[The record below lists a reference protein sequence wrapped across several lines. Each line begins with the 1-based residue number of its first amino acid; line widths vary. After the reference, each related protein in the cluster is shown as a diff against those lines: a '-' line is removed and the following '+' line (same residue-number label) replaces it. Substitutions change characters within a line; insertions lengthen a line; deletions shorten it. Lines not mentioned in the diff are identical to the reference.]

1 MRLQFQSPRL
11 QGCPQSIAPKL
22 AAVLDSNRDSMDLD
36 PLSTENYYEGTSDG
50 TAVPGP
56 DDRSK
61 LWTGGMVQTLP
72 QTRKSTKPKQPS
84 VNSRGRLST
93 AGEVLK
99 NKLSLDGVH
108 GTRQRGRPRLD
119 TRDETATEVWPP
131 TDESCVPSKLTLQQ
145 RRRTQIR
152 LAQRAY
158 RQRKETTISALNKK
172 VAALES
178 TIEKMHDSFL
188 EFNDKAI
195 ASNIDRWEPSLAE
208 GLKLTVGRFIDYA
221 KCMELDREIDEEA
234 LSPEMPLSLV
244 NTDDARDGTS
254 LSLPSV
260 TEQPAQPQSLLCMNE
275 PVLMA
280 TASGLALEYQIDQTA
295 EGTSNTHA
303 SVFDNS
309 QAFPIGDSGNASWVT
324 AEPAH
329 VCPIEAPLPTLN
341 EPLPPPATYSF
352 QESSFARRLLRS
364 TVEAAVRLLTDPNSR
379 REDIFRFCRYTF
391 TWVTR
396 ARCLAKLKSLLAT
409 TTRESLEIWA
419 APQWHLGGSGLHYPR
434 SGLDVGSLPPPG
446 WTARGPMGP
455 HRAMNAETPL
465 DPSLDINAIVKLMG
479 LEGEWFD
486 SNDVEQ
492 YLRTKGIFLDGQSNW
507 AEVDLASEPN
517 LSTADSPVGSSKNSS
532 GGPQSPHNPSPAFNN
547 ALIQQVDSEYWGNE
561 NAAMF
566 NPSDTGTGVSF
577 AESSFNQ
584 KSPNPTANFQANV
597 VSYDISNT
605 SYQNKVYLDVDNF
618 IRSWF
623 NSPFL
628 STSSKLTIWIA
639 LVNSAV
645 CLGRTPG
652 FRKSAIDSAYDM
664 AIREAISKQFFV

>member
-1 MRLQFQSPRL
+1 
-11 QGCPQSIAPKL
+11 
-22 AAVLDSNRDSMDLD
+22 MDLD
-36 PLSTENYYEGTSDG
+36 LPSTEYYYEGTFDG
-50 TAVPGP
+50 AAVLGP
-56 DDRSK
+56 EDQGN

-72 QTRKSTKPKQPS
+72 QTSKSTKPKKPS
-84 VNSRGRLST
+84 VNPRGRQST
-93 AGEVLK
+93 TGEVLK

-119 TRDETATEVWPP
+119 TRDETATEVRPP
-131 TDESCVPSKLTLQQ
+131 TNESCLPSKLTLQQ

-172 VAALES
+172 VALLES

-208 GLKLTVGRFIDYA
+208 DLKLTMGRFIDYA
-221 KCMELDREIDEEA
+221 KSMELDRELDDEA
-234 LSPEMPLSLV
+234 FSLEMPLSLM
-244 NTDDARDGTS
+244 NNDDARDGTG
-254 LSLPSV
+254 LFLPSV

-280 TASGLALEYQIDQTA
+280 NASGLALEYQIDQTA
-295 EGTSNTHA
+295 EGISNTHA

-309 QAFPIGDSGNASWVT
+309 QVLSMGDSGNASWIT

-329 VCPIEAPLPTLN
+329 VYPIEAPFPTLN
-341 EPLPPPATYSF
+341 EPLPPPVTYSF

-409 TTRESLEIWA
+409 TTRDSLEIWA

-446 WTARGPMGP
+446 WTERGPMGP
-455 HRAMNAETPL
+455 RRPMNVETPL
-465 DPSLDINAIVKLMG
+465 DPSLDINAIVKLLG

-517 LSTADSPVGSSKNSS
+517 LSTTDSPVGSSKNTS

-561 NAAMF
+561 NAGMS

-577 AESSFNQ
+577 TECPFNQ
-584 KSPNPTANFQANV
+584 KSLNPTANFQATVFSNHV
-597 VSYDISNT
+597 SNT
-605 SYQNKVYLDVDNF
+605 SYQSKVYLDVEKF

-623 NSPFL
+623 HSPPISVNRLNTDYLDSSCELGCL
-628 STSSKLTIWIA
+628 SRSNTR
-639 LVNSAV
+639 V
-645 CLGRTPG
+645 P
-652 FRKSAIDSAYDM
+652 
-664 AIREAISKQFFV
+664 

>member
-1 MRLQFQSPRL
+1 
-11 QGCPQSIAPKL
+11 
-22 AAVLDSNRDSMDLD
+22 MDLD
-36 PLSTENYYEGTSDG
+36 LLSAENYCEGTFDG
-50 TAVPGP
+50 AGVLGP
-56 DDRSK
+56 EDQGDHRI
-61 LWTGGMVQTLP
+61 GDILP
-72 QTRKSTKPKQPS
+72 KTRKSTKPKKPS
-84 VNSRGRLST
+84 VNPRGRQST

-108 GTRQRGRPRLD
+108 GIRQRGRPRLD
-119 TRDETATEVWPP
+119 TLDETATEVRPP
-131 TDESCVPSKLTLQQ
+131 TYERCVPSKLILQQ

-172 VAALES
+172 VAALQS

-208 GLKLTVGRFIDYA
+208 DLKLTMGRFIDYA
-221 KCMELDREIDEEA
+221 KSMALDKEIDEEA
-234 LSPEMPLSLV
+234 LSPEMPLRLLK
-244 NTDDARDGTS
+244 NDDVGDGTS

-260 TEQPAQPQSLLCMNE
+260 TEQPAQPRSLNE
-275 PVLMA
+275 PILMA
-280 TASGLALEYQIDQTA
+280 TASGLPLEYQNYHTA
-295 EGTSNTHA
+295 EGASNTQA
-303 SVFDNS
+303 STFDNS
-309 QAFPIGDSGNASWVT
+309 QALPMGDSGNASWIT

-329 VCPIEAPLPTLN
+329 LYPIETPFPSLN
-341 EPLPPPATYSF
+341 EPLPPPVTYSF

-379 REDIFRFCRYTF
+379 REDIFRFCRFTF

-409 TTRESLEIWA
+409 TTRESLEIWT

-446 WTARGPMGP
+446 WTAREPMGP
-455 HRAMNAETPL
+455 RRAMSVETPL

-507 AEVDLASEPN
+507 AEVDLSYEPN
-517 LSTADSPVGSSKNSS
+517 PSTTDSPVESSRNSS
-532 GGPQSPHNPSPAFNN
+532 GGLQSPHNHSPAFNN
-547 ALIQQVDSEYWGNE
+547 AFIQQVDTEYWGNE
-561 NAAMF
+561 NTAMF
-566 NPSDTGTGVSF
+566 NPSDTGTAVPFTES
-577 AESSFNQ
+577 SSFNH
-584 KSPNPTANFQANV
+584 KSLNSTANFQANV
-597 VSYDISNT
+597 FSYDVSNT
-605 SYQNKVYLDVDNF
+605 SYQNKVYLDVEKF

-623 NSPFL
+623 YSLVL
-628 STSSKLTIWIA
+628 STGSMLTIWIA

-652 FRKSAIDSAYDM
+652 FRKSAIDSAYDTAM
-664 AIREAISKQFFV
+664 REAIS

>member
-1 MRLQFQSPRL
+1 
-11 QGCPQSIAPKL
+11 
-22 AAVLDSNRDSMDLD
+22 MDLD
-36 PLSTENYYEGTSDG
+36 LLSAENYYEGTLDGSD
-50 TAVPGP
+50 VLGP
-56 DDRSK
+56 EGQDNQ
-61 LWTGGMVQTLP
+61 WMGGVVQTLP
-72 QTRKSTKPKQPS
+72 HTSKTTKPKKTSANPRRRQ
-84 VNSRGRLST
+84 ST
-93 AGEVLK
+93 TDEGK
-99 NKLSLDGVH
+99 KRMSLDDVH
-108 GTRQRGRPRLD
+108 GIRQRGRPRLD
-119 TRDETATEVWPP
+119 TRDETATEVLPP
-131 TDESCVPSKLTLQQ
+131 IYERCVPSKLTFQQ

-195 ASNIDRWEPSLAE
+195 ASNIARWEPSLAE
-208 GLKLTVGRFIDYA
+208 ELKATMGRFIDYA
-221 KCMELDREIDEEA
+221 KSMEHDSDIDEEE
-234 LSPEMPLSLV
+234 LSPEMPLRLV
-244 NTDDARDGTS
+244 KNGDVRDGTS
-254 LSLPSV
+254 LSLQST
-260 TEQPAQPQSLLCMNE
+260 TEQPAQSQSLLRMNE

-280 TASGLALEYQIDQTA
+280 TTSRLPPEYHNYQTA
-295 EGTSNTHA
+295 EGTSNAQA
-303 SVFDNS
+303 SSFDNS
-309 QAFPIGDSGNASWVT
+309 QALQMSDLGDVSWNT

-329 VCPIEAPLPTLN
+329 FYPTEAPFPSLN

-352 QESSFARRLLRS
+352 QESSFTRRLLRS

-379 REDIFRFCRYTF
+379 REDIFRFCRFTF

-446 WTARGPMGP
+446 WTAREPMGP
-455 HRAMNAETPL
+455 RRPMNVETPL

-507 AEVDLASEPN
+507 AAVDLATVPN
-517 LSTADSPVGSSKNSS
+517 LSTTDSPVASSRNSS
-532 GGPQSPHNPSPAFNN
+532 GGPQSPHNPSPAFNS
-547 ALIQQVDSEYWGNE
+547 ALIQQADAEYWGNE
-561 NAAMF
+561 NAAIF
-566 NPSDTGTGVSF
+566 NLLDTGTGIPLTES
-577 AESSFNQ
+577 SSFNS
-584 KSPNPTANFQANV
+584 KSSNSTNNFQANV
-597 VSYDISNT
+597 FSYDVPNT
-605 SYQNKVYLDVDNF
+605 RYQNKVYLDVEKF

-623 NSPFL
+623 HSLFL
-628 STSSKLTIWIA
+628 
-639 LVNSAV
+639 
-645 CLGRTPG
+645 
-652 FRKSAIDSAYDM
+652 
-664 AIREAISKQFFV
+664 

>member
-1 MRLQFQSPRL
+1 
-11 QGCPQSIAPKL
+11 
-22 AAVLDSNRDSMDLD
+22 MDLD
-36 PLSTENYYEGTSDG
+36 LLSAENYYEGTFDGSD
-50 TAVPGP
+50 VLGP
-56 DDRSK
+56 EGQGNQ
-61 LWTGGMVQTLP
+61 WMGGVVQTLP
-72 QTRKSTKPKQPS
+72 QTSTSTKPKKPS
-84 VNSRGRLST
+84 ANPRGRRST
-93 AGEVLK
+93 ADEGK
-99 NKLSLDGVH
+99 KKTSLDDVH
-108 GTRQRGRPRLD
+108 GIRQRGRPRLD
-119 TRDETATEVWPP
+119 TRDETATEVRPP
-131 TDESCVPSKLTLQQ
+131 MYERCVPPKLTLQQ

-158 RQRKETTISALNKK
+158 RQRKETTISALNRK

-208 GLKLTVGRFIDYA
+208 DLKATMGRFIDYA
-221 KCMELDREIDEEA
+221 KSMEPDSEIDEEE
-234 LSPEMPLSLV
+234 LSPEMPLRLV
-244 NTDDARDGTS
+244 KNNDMRDGTS
-254 LSLPSV
+254 LSLPSI
-260 TEQPAQPQSLLCMNE
+260 TEQPAQPQSLLRMNE
-275 PVLMA
+275 PVPMTTTSRLP
-280 TASGLALEYQIDQTA
+280 LEYQNYQTA
-295 EGTSNTHA
+295 EGTSNIHA
-303 SVFDNS
+303 HAFDNS
-309 QAFPIGDSGNASWVT
+309 QALQTSDVADASWNT

-329 VCPIEAPLPTLN
+329 FYPTEAPFPSLK

-379 REDIFRFCRYTF
+379 REDIFRFCRFTF

-434 SGLDVGSLPPPG
+434 SGLDVGSSPPPG
-446 WTARGPMGP
+446 WTAREPMGP
-455 HRAMNAETPL
+455 RRAMNVETPL
-465 DPSLDINAIVKLMG
+465 DPSLDINAIVELMG

-507 AEVDLASEPN
+507 AEVDLAPEPN
-517 LSTADSPVGSSKNSS
+517 PSTTDSPVASSKNSS
-532 GGPQSPHNPSPAFNN
+532 GGPQSPHNPSPAFNS
-547 ALIQQVDSEYWGNE
+547 ALIQQVDTEYWGDE

-566 NPSDTGTGVSF
+566 NLLDTRTGISF
-577 AESSFNQ
+577 SESSSFNP
-584 KSPNPTANFQANV
+584 KSFNSTANFQANV
-597 VSYDISNT
+597 FLYDAPNT
-605 SYQNKVYLDVDNF
+605 RYQNKVYLDVEKF

-623 NSPFL
+623 YSLFL
-628 STSSKLTIWIA
+628 SVGCMLTIWIA

-652 FRKSAIDSAYDM
+652 FRKSAIDSAYDT
-664 AIREAISKQFFV
+664 AIRAAMS

>member
-1 MRLQFQSPRL
+1 
-11 QGCPQSIAPKL
+11 
-22 AAVLDSNRDSMDLD
+22 MDLD
-36 PLSTENYYEGTSDG
+36 LLAAENYYEGTFDG
-50 TAVPGP
+50 AGVLGLENQGNLST
-56 DDRSK
+56 R
-61 LWTGGMVQTLP
+61 GMVQTLP
-72 QTRKSTKPKQPS
+72 QTRKSTKPKKPS
-84 VNSRGRLST
+84 VNPRERQST
-93 AGEVLK
+93 PGEVLK
-99 NKLSLDGVH
+99 SKLSLDGVH
-108 GTRQRGRPRLD
+108 GIRQRGRPRLD
-119 TRDETATEVWPP
+119 TRDETATEVRPQ
-131 TDESCVPSKLTLQQ
+131 TEESCVPSKLTLQQ

-172 VAALES
+172 VAALEY

-188 EFNDKAI
+188 KFNDKAI
-195 ASNIDRWEPSLAE
+195 ASNIDKWEPSLAE
-208 GLKLTVGRFIDYA
+208 DLKSTVGCFIDYA
-221 KCMELDREIDEEA
+221 KSMELDREIDEEA
-234 LSPEMPLSLV
+234 LSPEMPLRLV
-244 NTDDARDGTS
+244 ENGDVRDGTS

-275 PVLMA
+275 PFLMA
-280 TASGLALEYQIDQTA
+280 TASGLALEYQNDPTA
-295 EGTSNTHA
+295 DDTSNTQA
-303 SVFDNS
+303 SAFDNS
-309 QAFPIGDSGNASWVT
+309 LALPMGDLGNTSWDT
-324 AEPAH
+324 AEPARLY
-329 VCPIEAPLPTLN
+329 PTEAPFPTLN
-341 EPLPPPATYSF
+341 EPLPSPVTYSF

-379 REDIFRFCRYTF
+379 REDIFRFCRFTF

-446 WTARGPMGP
+446 WTAREPMGP
-455 HRAMNAETPL
+455 RRAMDAETPL

-507 AEVDLASEPN
+507 AEVDLAPEPIP
-517 LSTADSPVGSSKNSS
+517 STTDSPVGSSRNSS
-532 GGPQSPHNPSPAFNN
+532 GGPQSPHNPSPAFNTTF
-547 ALIQQVDSEYWGNE
+547 IQQVGTEYWGNG
-561 NAAMF
+561 NAATF
-566 NPSDTGTGVSF
+566 NPSDSGTRVQSTQS
-577 AESSFNQ
+577 SSFNY
-584 KSPNPTANFQANV
+584 KSRNSTTNFQANAF
-597 VSYDISNT
+597 SYDVSNT
-605 SYQNKVYLDVDNF
+605 TYPNQVYLDVEKF

-623 NSPFL
+623 HSPFL
-628 STSSKLTIWIA
+628 STGSMLTIWIA

-652 FRKSAIDSAYDM
+652 FRRNAIDSAYDT
-664 AIREAISKQFFV
+664 AITEGISQQFLV

>member
-1 MRLQFQSPRL
+1 M
-11 QGCPQSIAPKL
+11 
-22 AAVLDSNRDSMDLD
+22 
-36 PLSTENYYEGTSDG
+36 
-50 TAVPGP
+50 
-56 DDRSK
+56 
-61 LWTGGMVQTLP
+61 
-72 QTRKSTKPKQPS
+72 
-84 VNSRGRLST
+84 
-93 AGEVLK
+93 K
-99 NKLSLDGVH
+99 NKLSLDRGH

-119 TRDETATEVWPP
+119 TRDETAMEVRPP
-131 TDESCVPSKLTLQQ
+131 TDKSFVPSKLTLQQ

-208 GLKLTVGRFIDYA
+208 DLKLTMGRFIDHA
-221 KCMELDREIDEEA
+221 KSMELDREMDEEA
-234 LSPEMPLSLV
+234 PSSEMPLSLV
-244 NTDDARDGTS
+244 NIDDARDGTS

-260 TEQPAQPQSLLCMNE
+260 TEQRAQPQSLLCMNE

-280 TASGLALEYQIDQTA
+280 TASGLALEYQIDQMA
-295 EGTSNTHA
+295 ERTSNTHA

-309 QAFPIGDSGNASWVT
+309 QALLTGDSGNDSWIT

-329 VCPIEAPLPTLN
+329 VHPIEAPFPTLN
-341 EPLPPPATYSF
+341 EPLPSPVTYSF
-352 QESSFARRLLRS
+352 QESSFSRRLLRS

-396 ARCLAKLKSLLAT
+396 ARCLAKLKSLLAG
-409 TTRESLEIWA
+409 TTRESLEIWT

-434 SGLDVGSLPPPG
+434 SGLDMGSLPPPG
-446 WTARGPMGP
+446 WTAREPMGP
-455 HRAMNAETPL
+455 HRAMSAETPI

-479 LEGEWFD
+479 IEGEWFD

-492 YLRTKGIFLDGQSNW
+492 YLRAKGIFLDGQSNW

-517 LSTADSPVGSSKNSS
+517 LSTTDSPVGSSRNSS
-532 GGPQSPHNPSPAFNN
+532 GGPQSPRNHSPALNN
-547 ALIQQVDSEYWGNE
+547 VLIQQVDSEYWGNE

-566 NPSDTGTGVSF
+566 NSSDTGTGVSF
-577 AESSFNQ
+577 TQSSFTQ
-584 KSPNPTANFQANV
+584 KSLNPTANFQANV
-597 VSYDISNT
+597 FSYDVSNT
-605 SYQNKVYLDVDNF
+605 TYQNKVYLDVENF
-618 IRSWF
+618 IRSWSH
-623 NSPFL
+623 SPFL
-628 STSSKLTIWIA
+628 PTGSMLTIWVA

-652 FRKSAIDSAYDM
+652 FRKSAIDSAYDT
-664 AIREAISKQFFV
+664 AIREAISKQFLV